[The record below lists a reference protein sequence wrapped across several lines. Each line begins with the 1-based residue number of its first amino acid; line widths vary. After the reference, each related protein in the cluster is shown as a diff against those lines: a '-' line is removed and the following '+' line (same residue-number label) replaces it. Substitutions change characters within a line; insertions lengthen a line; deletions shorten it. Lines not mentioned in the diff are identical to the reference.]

1 MVPVVQSYTYL
12 WAITYEKKQLDVV
25 ISSFTLFLEKITHVF
40 IRKRWGVSF
49 LSSYQSDMSSNSADT
64 E

>member
-40 IRKRWGVSF
+40 IRKR
-49 LSSYQSDMSSNSADT
+49 
-64 E
+64 